1 MVVAAAP
8 RLPARLGVDGRCARS
23 LPKSLFAD
31 AALSPFSPRP
41 RSANPS
47 LSSPL
52 RPGAPTPR
60 RRPRGC
66 AGARAT
72 SGRDVPLPPAAAASP
87 VEFKLVLVADDGSD
101 RIVAWEGG
109 PNRAARAGARA
120 RVAWGEPGGEMVVEE
135 DDAAVAEP
143 SLPATAAAALAVPP
157 AADAVAAAGAPAAEP
172 APALRSFVESSDEAS
187 EEDEAVK
194 AEAVAAV
201 EAAAPAP
208 RPFSRPR
215 LADSPAAHAVLGA
228 LGGAVALGA
237 AAAVASALA
246 VDAVDLAVMASVA
259 AVGAAVAGVS
269 NKAEENKTDGEEE

>member
-1 MVVAAAP
+1 MRALPPQKSLCRRRPLPFLSQTSFGESVAVVTAP
-8 RLPARLGVDGRCARS
+8 SWGADPEAPPARLRW
-23 LPKSLFAD
+23 
-31 AALSPFSPRP
+31 
-41 RSANPS
+41 
-47 LSSPL
+47 
-52 RPGAPTPR
+52 GA
-60 RRPRGC
+60 GDEWE
-66 AGARAT
+66 G
-72 SGRDVPLPPAAAASP
+72 DVPLPPAAAASP

-120 RVAWGEPGGEMVVEE
+120 RVAWGDPGGEMVVEE